1 MRRIVVFNR
10 VTADGYFAGVD
21 RNLDWVVPDA
31 ELDKAA
37 GAATAGFDTMLFGR
51 RTYEMFEGFWPHA
64 GDDSTALDPH
74 GDGRRSEAMH
84 AMGVWINEATK
95 VVFSRTRK
103 DVSWTNSRLLP
114 EFDPREVE
122 AMKSGRGKDMIV
134 FGSGSIVSKLT
145 EHRLVDEYQL
155 VVGPLLLGDGR
166 PMISGVPK
174 ELKLKLLEAKE
185 YRSGNVMLRY
195 AHPS

>member
-10 VTADGYFAGVD
+10 VTADGYFAGID
-21 RNLDWVVPDA
+21 GNLDWVVPDA

-37 GAATAGFDTMLFGR
+37 GAGTAGFDTMLFGR

-64 GDDSTALDPH
+64 VGDSTALDPH

-95 VVFSRTRK
+95 IVFSRTRK
-103 DVSWTNSRLLP
+103 EVKWSNSRLIP
-114 EFDPREVE
+114 KFDPGDIE
-122 AMKSGRGKDMIV
+122 AMKSGPGNDMIV

-145 EHRLVDEYQL
+145 EHDLVDEYQF
-155 VVGPLLLGDGR
+155 VVGPLLLGSGR
-166 PMISGVPK
+166 PMISGVSK
-174 ELKLKLLEAKE
+174 ISSLKLVETKTFA
-185 YRSGNVMLRY
+185 SGNVMLRY
-195 AHPS
+195 ARN

>member
-21 RNLDWVVPDA
+21 GNLDWVVPDA

-37 GAATAGFDTMLFGR
+37 GAGTAGFDTMLLGR

-64 GDDSTALDPH
+64 VDDSTALDPH

-103 DVSWTNSRLLP
+103 TVSWSNSRLVP
-114 EFDPREVE
+114 EFDPREIE
-122 AMKSGRGKDMIV
+122 AMKSGRGRDMIV

-145 EHRLVDEYQL
+145 EHGLIDEYQL
-155 VVGPLLLGDGR
+155 VVSPLLLGSGR
-166 PMISGVPK
+166 SMISGVSK
-174 ELKLKLLEAKE
+174 SSRLKVVEAKTFA
-185 YRSGNVMLRY
+185 SGNVMLRY
-195 AHPS
+195 TRN